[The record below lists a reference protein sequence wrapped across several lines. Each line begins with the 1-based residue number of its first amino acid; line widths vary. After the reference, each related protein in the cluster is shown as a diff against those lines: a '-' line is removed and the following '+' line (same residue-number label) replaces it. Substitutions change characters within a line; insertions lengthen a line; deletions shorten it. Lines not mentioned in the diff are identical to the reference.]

1 MYKKFETYFLNF
13 FLLLKIIFYIRKS
26 SENILQTYF
35 AIENIIY
42 IRKSLK
48 NIFRIYYTIY
58 IFLLQRG
65 HETLKIIPQPGIE
78 PSKYRI
84 LENNKTCKEKR
95 IFL

>member
-1 MYKKFETYFLNF
+1 VTG
-13 FLLLKIIFYIRKS
+13 
-26 SENILQTYF
+26 
-35 AIENIIY
+35 
-42 IRKSLK
+42 
-48 NIFRIYYTIY
+48 IY

-65 HETLKIIPQPGIE
+65 HEALKIIPQPGIE